1 MVPVSGLWKG
11 ESKDG
16 DTYFKGTCG
25 SMEKKKKKNKFKTKE
40 NQPDFNL
47 FFKAKEIK
55 KDWAKKENDTP
66 SFTPSSFA
74 DEGIP
79 F

>member
-25 SMEKKKKKNKFKTKE
+25 SMEILILKNKFKTKD

-47 FFKAKEIK
+47 FFKAKDAK
-55 KDWAKKENDTP
+55 KDWVKKEDTSV
-66 SFTPSSFA
+66 SFTPSSFTDDDIA
-74 DEGIP
+74 